1 MSIQMQSIPRFSL
14 YGEDKDQTD
23 SEFIHIESIAT
34 RSEYS
39 AWVIKPHRHG
49 KLLQIVFI
57 EQGHAEIEL
66 DNQQISVERP
76 SAIIVPPNAV
86 HGFQFT
92 PSTRGYVLTI
102 AEPIVNQA
110 TQSRA
115 SDYLQTL
122 TLKPQVVTFAQDSS
136 FLPTLSRLLDEMME
150 EFEHYWEGRHHMIEW
165 VTKMILM
172 TLYREID
179 QQQLLDDKSNEHS
192 KFNEFCQSIEV
203 HFRQH
208 WSVEQ
213 YADSLGVSVS
223 TLNRLCKQHRDTS
236 AKKFIHERM
245 FTEAKRRLL
254 YTQANVDQIAFQLG
268 FEDPAYFSRFFK
280 RKADISPKQY
290 RQTNPFNTEY
300 RTQ

>member
-1 MSIQMQSIPRFSL
+1 MSNQTQYIPRFSL
-14 YGEDKDQTD
+14 YGEDKNQTD

-57 EQGHAEIEL
+57 ERGNAEIEL
-66 DNQQISVERP
+66 DNQKISVKLP
-76 SAIIVPPNAV
+76 TAIIVPPNAV

-92 PSTRGYVLTI
+92 PCTQGYVLTI

-115 SDYLQTL
+115 SGYLRAL
-122 TLKPQVVTFAQDSS
+122 SVKPQVVTFMRDSNY
-136 FLPTLSRLLDEMME
+136 LPTLSRLLNEMTE

-165 VTKMILM
+165 MSKMILM

-179 QQQLLDDKSNEHS
+179 QQQLLDDKSSEHS
-192 KFNEFCQSIEV
+192 KFNEFCQVIEI
-203 HFRQH
+203 HFREH
-208 WSVEQ
+208 WSVDQ
-213 YADSLGVSVS
+213 YADFLGISVS
-223 TLNRLCKQHRDTS
+223 TINRLCKQHRDTS
-236 AKKFIHERM
+236 AKQFIHERM
-245 FTEAKRRLL
+245 FTEAKRRLI

-268 FEDPAYFSRFFK
+268 FDDPAYFSRFFK
-280 RKADISPKQY
+280 RKAGISPKQY
-290 RQTNPFNTEY
+290 RKTNPFH
-300 RTQ
+300 TQY